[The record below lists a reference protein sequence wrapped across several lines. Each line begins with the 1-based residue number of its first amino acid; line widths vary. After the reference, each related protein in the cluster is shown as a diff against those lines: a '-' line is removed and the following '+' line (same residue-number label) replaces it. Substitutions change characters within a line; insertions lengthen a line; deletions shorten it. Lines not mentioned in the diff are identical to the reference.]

1 MTILFSFV
9 WQITM
14 STNHTAIETTV
25 GLALYS
31 NIELD

>member
-14 STNHTAIETTV
+14 SVNHTAIENKV
-25 GLALYS
+25 GLVLYS